1 MMVRLVAA
9 ILCFASVFAYSAD
22 YDLVIYG
29 GTPAGIAAAVEA
41 KRQGIKA
48 VMIEPSPRIGGLTT
62 GGLGRTDIGAKDAFG
77 GIAREFYAAVAD
89 WYRDPAHWTR
99 QTREDYANT
108 MTRIND
114 KRFIA
119 EADTMWAFEP
129 SVALKILEGWE
140 RRDGL
145 EFVRGER
152 LDRNPG
158 KVVVDV
164 NGGRRRIVSIC
175 MESGRVFRGKMF
187 IDATYEGD
195 LLAAAGVSY
204 VIGREDNSIYG
215 ETING
220 IQRGAGSHRLMPGV
234 DPYVV
239 KGDPSSGILPGVEAP
254 QDDLR
259 PNGSGDKRVQAYC
272 YRMCLTD
279 DLDNRIPFKKPEG
292 FNELEYELFF
302 RNCEQGD
309 VHVHRNQGPLPNRKT
324 DTNNDGGFSTD
335 YIGQSWRWAE
345 ASYAEREE
353 IAKRHLTYQQGLMWV
368 LANHPRTPKELRDEY
383 SKWGTCRDEFIG
395 EQGDGWQWQL
405 YVREARR
412 MVGEY
417 VMTEHNARGCIKA
430 PHPIAYAAYTMDS
443 HHCRRYIGKDG
454 FVHNEGDVQD
464 AQLYPELKVKY
475 GLHNGFGRYGVDY
488 GAIVPKRGECE
499 NLLVPVCISCSHISF
514 GSIRM
519 EPVFF
524 SLGQS
529 VAVAAALAIRDD
541 VSVQDVDYK
550 KLRTELEKAGQLL
563 PPAPAA
569 KHEARTVVLKELRA
583 VSVSYD
589 ETIEGD
595 SITVYECANE
605 TIARRLAEKRK
616 LDLLSFGE
624 IDSSADG
631 GMTLRNV
638 GIWSFEVDGNA
649 VTERF
654 TRVKRLQPV
663 SCGDAS
669 LVPQSAGRPS
679 PSAAVKR
686 LCKLL
691 ARYFQYGE
699 DEAATIAAIVENSE
713 DAEVWAWKEKNEDLV
728 RAVGR
733 LRMPSPDVAAERSP
747 GFENWGRS
755 ILGAHRESM
764 NGVYDVYLV
773 SRMEEDGEPYVTGF
787 AGFQFAN
794 SDKGWVGTPKRD
806 FTPMETVLY
815 KVPRLDV
822 ARSGMFWLES
832 LAEEQGKLA
841 ILPRI
846 GTTVGF
852 CNAIENY
859 KSDSF
864 FQGRPIVRE
873 MAANGL
879 ELRLYNGPGT
889 NLWAQGLRQFNALWI
904 LIDQELSPKYDPDE
918 VGRALR
924 TYVEDGGGL
933 VIDQTAGRYSESP
946 VDAFWEKVMKHLE
959 MNRLHEEIV
968 DFTNHFWRATPHNW
982 MFYTRNIKPHPVTD
996 GVPGLWCPCRGN
1008 SQSMGSVAVD
1018 YPAGWDV
1025 IVRGEKSAKSYPKN
1039 RITNDIEYEKKGTFD
1054 AEPPLVAVRSLGK
1067 GRVVSIA
1074 VAKDNS
1080 GWMYNIDRWPNI
1092 NERGEHDGLRSDFV
1106 RLHENA
1112 LRWAS
1117 EPSLAEKGFLRP
1129 YAPVEQ
1135 EIMTYRPLPEY
1146 DFSREPMRYPAVKP
1160 GVKPGATGVV
1170 GLHSCHS
1177 DGTSTVAE
1185 YAAEAKR
1192 LGINYIVF
1200 TDPLDKIDEKGL
1212 AALRAECEAV
1222 SDASFYACP
1231 GVEYVDRLGLS
1242 WSCFHDKVEYPNKKL
1257 YRKGWYD
1264 VWDGTNI
1271 LQRGIY
1277 GAQNHY
1283 RDGILDAKAIDRVGA
1298 EWSNLHWFNHI
1309 MPYVYERDRL
1319 VADNYHAYIRQSKY
1333 LHRILVSSFTRIRS
1347 AADLEV
1353 AAKTSV
1359 TCMRTLTD
1367 VRKVLNLTGARAHDA
1382 AEPAVQFAR
1391 YGGDISINSFSRM
1404 HVSGTDILRI
1414 DIDVSSS
1421 DGIAD
1426 VTIHDCDR
1434 RVLARFDPKGAFC
1447 FKTSF
1452 DFLHDKQSYLIL
1464 VAMDRKG
1471 HRAISVPIWCWYYH
1485 AGMNRC
1491 TDNMNL
1497 LSLRPALINQLHWD
1511 GDTVAAWKRLFG
1523 AQQHKHISE
1532 MNGWEGLE
1540 IPSRLPTAE
1549 AWSYWTP
1556 VVLKDI
1562 DFPGAEH
1569 SASGSTEFVLDCPN
1583 FVGIIDQ
1590 RLGDYRTVRSHG
1602 KVNASFHDGCELYRD
1617 GENPYYRHRRRVYQ
1631 FVDRIDTFWYA
1642 TRKTPNPGYRGGYA
1656 ITEGE
1661 IEFLK
1666 DVELAVPVTLLR
1678 ITARNPIGETRLY
1691 QMKAG
1696 LSFSRGSYA
1705 ALVSNPHEWYGVFGL
1720 SGTNA
1725 ELRANVS
1732 RGSDEHEKVLQLE
1745 LGRKGIKYPSGTKLA
1760 YRFATGSFVDDPED
1774 GKFLGRFA
1782 GMLDGTLLPI
1792 EVKRG
1797 RLKSVNGMVELEA
1810 ADGVAE
1816 AKLGPVD
1823 FIQDYPVVI
1832 SGLTD
1837 NGSAVATNG
1846 KKWKP
1851 LGFESGKAYIECALE
1866 PGDMWTFQNLYAA
1879 DNPAVRFTVVP
1890 AMAGHPKET
1899 VEIFNPT
1906 DCDITTT
1913 VRDVRRAETFT
1924 VTLPARSITER

>member
-1 MMVRLVAA
+1 MPNRFTVAL
-9 ILCFASVFAYSAD
+9 LCAASSCALAAD

-29 GTPAGIAAAVEA
+29 GTPAGIAAAIEA

-164 NGGRRRIVSIC
+164 NGGRRRIVSIS
-175 MESGRVFRGKMF
+175 MESGRVFCGKMF

-204 VIGREDNSIYG
+204 VVGREDNSTYG

-220 IQRGAGSHRLMPGV
+220 IQRGAGSHKLMPGV

-239 KGDPSSGILPGVEAP
+239 KGDPSSGLLPGVEAP
-254 QDDLR
+254 QDDPR

-279 DLDNRIPFKKPEG
+279 DLDNRIPFKKPDG

-383 SKWGTCRDEFIG
+383 SKWGTCKDEFIG
-395 EQGDGWQWQL
+395 ERGDGWQCQL

-417 VMTEHNARGCIKA
+417 VMTEHNARGRVKA

-464 AQLYPELKVKY
+464 AQLYPGMTGGKDQPWC
-475 GLHNGFGRYGVDY
+475 GFGRYGVDY
-488 GAIVPKRGECE
+488 GALVPKKEECE
-499 NLLVPVCISCSHISF
+499 NLLVPVCISASHAAF

-524 SLGQS
+524 AFGQS
-529 VAVAAALAIRDD
+529 AAVAAALAIRAD
-541 VSVQDVDYK
+541 VAVQDVDYAE
-550 KLRTELEKAGQLL
+550 LRKAITLSGQLV
-563 PPAPAA
+563 PPVPSAA
-569 KHEARTVVLKELRA
+569 TDSFSTTVVGVGA
-583 VSVSYD
+583 VDVTF
-589 ETIEGD
+589 E
-595 SITVYECANE
+595 
-605 TIARRLAEKRK
+605 R
-616 LDLLSFGE
+616 
-624 IDSSADG
+624 SADG
-631 GMTLRNV
+631 ESTTRYACATPEKAAELYARRRNALLAFGDGTEGPDGVRFAGV
-638 GIWSFEVDGNA
+638 GVFRLSRNDAVFVESFARNPSETAVPDNHILSFPHGVPDYVSTCLVMPSANTDSLGPSDGFEV
-649 VTERF
+649 
-654 TRVKRLQPV
+654 
-663 SCGDAS
+663 
-669 LVPQSAGRPS
+669 
-679 PSAAVKR
+679 
-686 LCKLL
+686 
-691 ARYFQYGE
+691 
-699 DEAATIAAIVENSE
+699 
-713 DAEVWAWKEKNEDLV
+713 
-728 RAVGR
+728 
-733 LRMPSPDVAAERSP
+733 
-747 GFENWGRS
+747 WGRAIKS
-755 ILGAHRESM
+755 RYRRSL
-764 NGVYDVYLV
+764 NGVYDVFLV
-773 SRMEEDGEPYVTGF
+773 VRDEKPVAGIPERSFGR
-787 AGFQFAN
+787 AGFVLPDGDHGWIATPTHDFAP
-794 SDKGWVGTPKRD
+794 GEAV
-806 FTPMETVLY
+806 VA
-815 KVPRLDV
+815 KVPRIDPEYAGLWWI
-822 ARSGMFWLES
+822 RSIQ
-832 LAEEQGKLA
+832 AV
-841 ILPRI
+841 PRI

-1067 GRVVSIA
+1067 GRIVSIA

-1117 EPSLAEKGFLRP
+1117 EPSLAEKCFLRP
-1129 YAPVEQ
+1129 YAPVEP

-1170 GLHSCHS
+1170 GLHSSHS

-1212 AALRAECEAV
+1212 AALRAECAMV
-1222 SDASFYACP
+1222 SDELFYACP
-1231 GVEYVDRLGLS
+1231 GVEYIDRLGLS

-1264 VWDGTNI
+1264 VWDGKNV

-1359 TCMRTLTD
+1359 TCMRTLAD

-1391 YGGDISINSFSRM
+1391 YGGDISINSFSKT

-1414 DIDVSSS
+1414 DLDVSSS
-1421 DGIAD
+1421 DGMAD

-1464 VAMDRKG
+1464 AATDRKG

-1511 GDTVAAWKRLFG
+1511 GDSVAAWKRLFG
-1523 AQQHKHISE
+1523 AQRHNHISE

-1540 IPSRLPTAE
+1540 IPSRRPTAE

-1569 SASGSTEFVLDCPN
+1569 SASGSTEFTLDCPN

-1656 ITEGE
+1656 ITEGA

-1696 LSFSRGSYA
+1696 PSFSRGSYA
-1705 ALVSNPHEWYGVFGL
+1705 ALVSNPHEWYGVFGM

-1782 GMLDGTLLPI
+1782 GMMDGTLLPI

-1797 RLKSVNGMVELEA
+1797 RVKSVNGMVELEA

-1866 PGDMWTFQNLYAA
+1866 PGDTWTFQNLYAA
-1879 DNPAVRFTVVP
+1879 DNSAVRFTVVP

-1906 DCDITTT
+1906 DRDITTT